1 MDSGEGKGEM
11 SKLKTNSGYEI
22 AFSTNV
28 GSHMWKMNHENSDT
42 DVFECYF
49 LPTREILM
57 GRLPNS
63 HFSQDK
69 ENKVD
74 TQVQEISKV
83 TAEIIKSNINYIG
96 YVFSPIVLHEES
108 NFLTEYRKLAIKVI
122 SKQVYNSVRGMA
134 EHNVR
139 KYEKEMGEGQTPL
152 MEERKW
158 NKILRVIQ
166 FGIHLMR
173 NGEIDFAPVKS
184 GSADVYTASMIALE
198 YTRKNGALQETPY
211 QEDVDNLW
219 DFVVEERIKRLPQRG
234 SE

>member
-83 TAEIIKSNINYIG
+83 TTEIIKEI
-96 YVFSPIVLHEES
+96 SPAQIKIRGIVH
-108 NFLTEYRKLAIKVI
+108 LAA
-122 SKQVYNSVRGMA
+122 M
-134 EHNVR
+134 
-139 KYEKEMGEGQTPL
+139 P
-152 MEERKW
+152 KW
-158 NKILRVIQ
+158 IP
-166 FGIHLMR
+166 
-173 NGEIDFAPVKS
+173 D
-184 GSADVYTASMIALE
+184 
-198 YTRKNGALQETPY
+198 
-211 QEDVDNLW
+211 
-219 DFVVEERIKRLPQRG
+219 
-234 SE
+234 

>member
-42 DVFECYF
+42 DIFECYF

-139 KYEKEMGEGQTPL
+139 KYVKEKRKREWNEVFDL
-152 MEERKW
+152 SDEEFL
-158 NKILRVIQ
+158 NKYVRVS
-166 FGIHLMR
+166 
-173 NGEIDFAPVKS
+173 P
-184 GSADVYTASMIALE
+184 
-198 YTRKNGALQETPY
+198 
-211 QEDVDNLW
+211 
-219 DFVVEERIKRLPQRG
+219 
-234 SE
+234 